1 MGDLRV
7 LQMSRQS
14 LDWPRHRVLH
24 KSPHLKSLR
33 PFAAPIKANAALFDI
48 RVALVRRLF
57 ARSHSSPHSSRI
69 YRSRIVQ
76 HNFVAPSRRVALRRD
91 APRSATRFAALK
103 SEPLCVSSFSSL
115 IIVSQQAPL
124 ARVEAHITRSPPRCV
139 NRLRGRRSELF
150 GRWLE
155 CSALNSQK
163 TPELLGHW
171 LEYSA
176 LSSQLIPTT
185 IHCSVKV

>member
-76 HNFVAPSRRVALRRD
+76 HNFVAPSLRVALRRD
-91 APRSATRFAALK
+91 APRSATRFAALNPNRYASHHSARSSASHHKLRSHASRRK
-103 SEPLCVSSFSSL
+103 SPAVLPGTHTGFSPHSVS
-115 IIVSQQAPL
+115 
-124 ARVEAHITRSPPRCV
+124 
-139 NRLRGRRSELF
+139 LF
-150 GRWLE
+150 NIWLE
-155 CSALNSQK
+155 SIR
-163 TPELLGHW
+163 W
-171 LEYSA
+171 
-176 LSSQLIPTT
+176 
-185 IHCSVKV
+185 

>member
-76 HNFVAPSRRVALRRD
+76 HNFVAPSLRVALRRD
-91 APRSATRFAALK
+91 ASRSATRFAA
-103 SEPLCVSSFSSL
+103 
-115 IIVSQQAPL
+115 
-124 ARVEAHITRSPPRCV
+124 RT
-139 NRLRGRRSELF
+139 RLRALRVLALLEGSLRKAVPFFGASNPNRYASHHSARSSASHHKLRSHASRRKSPAVLHGALTAF
-150 GRWLE
+150 
-155 CSALNSQK
+155 SA
-163 TPELLGHW
+163 
-171 LEYSA
+171 
-176 LSSQLIPTT
+176 
-185 IHCSVKV
+185 

>member
-48 RVALVRRLF
+48 RVALVRRLL
-57 ARSHSSPHSSRI
+57 AHSHSSPHSSRI

-91 APRSATRFAALK
+91 ASRSATRFAALNPNRYASHHSARSSASHHKLRSHASRRK
-103 SEPLCVSSFSSL
+103 SPAVLPGAHTGFSPHSVS
-115 IIVSQQAPL
+115 
-124 ARVEAHITRSPPRCV
+124 
-139 NRLRGRRSELF
+139 LF
-150 GRWLE
+150 NIWRESIRW
-155 CSALNSQK
+155 
-163 TPELLGHW
+163 
-171 LEYSA
+171 
-176 LSSQLIPTT
+176 
-185 IHCSVKV
+185 